1 MGGNSYQISSF
12 EKHELYSGLNIK
24 RDAVYTNNHSIE
36 FNQNKVRD
44 SQGDDVSFTVIKDHT
59 ESLLEDTQNE
69 VRYGR
74 TSTKSKIMIDE
85 NGNMMSSQNQ
95 FGKDHTGE

>member
-44 SQGDDVSFTVIKDHT
+44 S
-59 ESLLEDTQNE
+59 
-69 VRYGR
+69 
-74 TSTKSKIMIDE
+74 
-85 NGNMMSSQNQ
+85 
-95 FGKDHTGE
+95 